1 MQQALVYVC
10 MSEAYVQAALLSHPI
25 LKNRTFSEMGAEP
38 SWGRPS
44 RGEQWVPCLGQTE
57 AKKKALVA
65 LAGQGKSFAL
75 FYLRILP
82 ELVCLN

>member
-1 MQQALVYVC
+1 M
-10 MSEAYVQAALLSHPI
+10 
-25 LKNRTFSEMGAEP
+25 RAEP
-38 SWGRPS
+38 NWGRLS
-44 RGEQWVPCLGQTE
+44 KGERWLLRLGQTE
-57 AKKKALVA
+57 AKKKVLVA

>member
-1 MQQALVYVC
+1 
-10 MSEAYVQAALLSHPI
+10 MSKQPCSVSGS
-25 LKNRTFSEMGAEP
+25 LKKNQTFSETGAEP
-38 SWGRPS
+38 GRGTP
-44 RGEQWVPCLGQTE
+44 RRAEQRVLCLGQRE
-57 AKKKALVA
+57 AEKKALVA